1 MNIEYLQDL
10 RNCAGRYVL
19 AEHLT
24 RGWALPQRLQEWGK
38 RQFWW
43 LHLPKMRLQQ
53 INQYKKDKFAGAVAG
68 EQP

>member
-1 MNIEYLQDL
+1 MNIEYLQDW

-24 RGWALPQRLQEWGK
+24 RGWFLPQRLQEWAK

-43 LHLPKMRLQQ
+43 LHLPKLKLRQTNLPVLLRVSSP
-53 INQYKKDKFAGAVAG
+53 DGV
-68 EQP
+68 P